1 VVNKNIYINGLGC
14 ISPQSTLDNGLLLE
28 EPVSFETNRLKAI
41 DPNYKEFVPPEMVR
55 RMGRIIKMGVAAAKT
70 CLADAK
76 VLPSPV
82 GESLSRKLGRL
93 GVRHP
98 DAIITATGLGC
109 IEDTEK
115 FLGNMIRD
123 KEEFLTPTSFIQ
135 STHNTVSAQIALLI
149 KCHGYNFTYVH
160 RGFSFETA
168 ILDSLMQLQGG
179 AANCVL
185 LGCADELTNNS
196 FQIQSRMGF
205 WRKQPVDNLL
215 LFEHPGKGAIAGE
228 GAAFFL
234 LEDQKT
240 PTSYAVFNDVAMLFN
255 PASPA
260 DIQAWIHAFLRD
272 NELEVKDLDLIMPGK
287 NGDSR
292 FDHIYDKVV
301 ESTMPGIPTCSFKH
315 LCGEYMTAT
324 GFATWLAARILHDR
338 KIPGATQLQGSPGEL
353 KHILIYN
360 HYQGINHSLI
370 LLSQV

>member
-1 VVNKNIYINGLGC
+1 MARKKIYINGLGC
-14 ISPQSTLDNGLLLE
+14 ISPQSTLGNQHFLE
-28 EPVSFETNRLKAI
+28 KPVSAESNRLKAI

-70 CLADAK
+70 CLADA
-76 VLPSPV
+76 
-82 GESLSRKLGRL
+82 GESTT
-93 GVRHP
+93 
-98 DAIITATGLGC
+98 DMIITATGLGC

-115 FLGNMIRD
+115 FLGKMIRD
-123 KEEFLTPTSFIQ
+123 NEEFLTPTAFIQ

-168 ILDSLMQLQGG
+168 ILDSLIQLQGG
-179 AANCVL
+179 AANHIL

-196 FQIQSRMGF
+196 FQIQHRLGF

-215 LFEHPGKGAIAGE
+215 LFEHPAKGAIAGE

-234 LEDQKT
+234 LRNKKT
-240 PTSYAVFNDVAMLFN
+240 LTSYALLKDAAILFN
-255 PASPA
+255 PASSS
-260 DIQAWIHAFLRD
+260 DIQTWIYAFLREND
-272 NELEVKDLDLIMPGK
+272 LEVQDLDLVIAGK
-287 NGDSR
+287 TGDSR
-292 FDHIYDKVV
+292 FDHIYDEVFA
-301 ESTMPGIPTCSFKH
+301 STMPGIPTCLFKH

-324 GFATWLAARILHDR
+324 GFAAWLAARILKHQE
-338 KIPGATQLQGSPGEL
+338 IPHATLPHGTPDGL